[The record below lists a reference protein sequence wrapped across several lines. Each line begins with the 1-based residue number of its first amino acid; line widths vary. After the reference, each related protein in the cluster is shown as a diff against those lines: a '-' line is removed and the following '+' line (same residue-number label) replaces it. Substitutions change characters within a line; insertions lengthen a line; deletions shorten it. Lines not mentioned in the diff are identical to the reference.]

1 MSLIDVITRPFR
13 SAEISAPAPAPARA
27 EPVISAGVPSG
38 TASPQGWMQD
48 IGFSATRSRVA
59 TLPPVSPVLAQRH
72 ATVTACCTII
82 AGDLSKLPVQVWQ
95 RDGRGRE
102 VRVRDHA
109 ANYLLNVEA
118 APGVTA
124 MLTRFN
130 LAYAFALRGTGYA
143 YAPRD
148 GAGEL
153 TMIDGIH
160 PDLCTV
166 LRNGRARFYDFED
179 GDRIQRRVP
188 GRAMVHMRYMAED
201 GWTGRSPISVAAE
214 SFGIALA
221 GQEAAARAASGTF
234 MKAVAKVSAFDAD
247 EETYQ
252 RSKVRLREALRN
264 ENSLGGVTLIGPDD
278 DIKSLDLSAAD
289 QQLLENRKFDREQI
303 AAIYRVPPS
312 KLQMLEYGV
321 KANGQQQA
329 IDYKA
334 DCLSHWGGFIE
345 TQLGL
350 GLLTEAE
357 RRAGLFLR
365 HNFDALLRAT
375 TKERYEALN
384 KAVGGPWM
392 AMNEARREEG
402 LDDVTGGD
410 RVYPPSNMTRDENAP
425 DPKETDE

>member
-1 MSLIDVITRPFR
+1 
-13 SAEISAPAPAPARA
+13 
-27 EPVISAGVPSG
+27 
-38 TASPQGWMQD
+38 
-48 IGFSATRSRVA
+48 
-59 TLPPVSPVLAQRH
+59 
-72 ATVTACCTII
+72 
-82 AGDLSKLPVQVWQ
+82 
-95 RDGRGRE
+95 
-102 VRVRDHA
+102 
-109 ANYLLNVEA
+109 
-118 APGVTA
+118 
-124 MLTRFN
+124 
-130 LAYAFALRGTGYA
+130 
-143 YAPRD
+143 
-148 GAGEL
+148 
-153 TMIDGIH
+153 
-160 PDLCTV
+160 
-166 LRNGRARFYDFED
+166 
-179 GDRIQRRVP
+179 
-188 GRAMVHMRYMAED
+188 
-201 GWTGRSPISVAAE
+201 
-214 SFGIALA
+214 LA

-402 LDDVTGGD
+402 LDDVAGGN
-410 RVYPPSNMTRDENAP
+410 RVYPPSNMTRDDNAP
-425 DPKETDE
+425 DPKETEE